1 MTDREKLKQSFIG
14 LGKNLKD
21 IFKNRIVRVFIII
34 VNFILYTF
42 LIDFALKH
50 YARFYVDLEG
60 ITNFSSYIFTL
71 SFCTLFFLVFFLLKK
86 RGKLILYNVVSILL
100 LIIFFA
106 EYFHFK
112 TLGRFFGIGDL
123 GLATEATGFLS
134 MILPA
139 IALPFV
145 VITVLLILSIIINN
159 MLIRKLRIARI
170 KKWKIL
176 ILIGVFILLRI
187 GAVLS
192 LGEEVPEAQFNSVYN
207 PKNVYNKY
215 EDYTRALAVSGTPE
229 YVVRN
234 VYLKVKDTLFSM
246 SDAEMYKEIDKY
258 IKKNPYTHEDN
269 EYTGIYKDK
278 NVLYILMESIDTFLV
293 NDEVMPTLTRLSEE
307 GLNFTN
313 RYAPGFGGGRTFNTE
328 FAMLTGL
335 YQPLNGSA
343 SFSYADND
351 FEYTFPK
358 MFIEK
363 GYSSE
368 SIHFNTREMYN
379 RGNIHEAIGFQKYNG
394 NLNETYGAAFEY
406 DSILASNENT
416 YALMTAK
423 DKGDTKFANFVIT
436 LSAHG
441 DYNSGSYMCEKL
453 IADYPEMKVD
463 GDYETSCVRAKAH
476 DTDVFLSTL
485 LEKLE
490 TDGLLEDTV
499 LVLATDHE
507 MYGYS
512 QVYEI
517 KAAGEA
523 NLATRVPLII
533 WSEDTEHEDVDT
545 IMDSADILPTI
556 ANMFGLDYNPVFSD
570 GTDVFSDNYENYVY
584 FSDYSWYDGN
594 IYYEPT
600 GEIEETEYIKD
611 INKQIRQKI
620 KINRYMLD
628 SDYYRNN

>member
-1 MTDREKLKQSFIG
+1 MSEKEKLKESF
-14 LGKNLKD
+14 KELKKVLKE
-21 IFKNRIVRVFIII
+21 IFRNRIIRTFLIVLIFI
-34 VNFILYTF
+34 FYMF

-50 YARFYVDLEG
+50 YARFYVTLEG
-60 ITNFSSYIFTL
+60 FSNVTSYIFTL
-71 SFCTLFFLVFFLLKK
+71 SFCVLFFIFFFLFKK
-86 RGKLILYNVVSILL
+86 RGKLILFNFFTILF

-139 IALPFV
+139 IQLPFV
-145 VITVLLILSIIINN
+145 LITFTLIFLIIFGNLI
-159 MLIRKLRIARI
+159 IRKLRLPKI
-170 KKWKIL
+170 KKFKLIIL
-176 ILIGVFILLRI
+176 IVIFILLRI
-187 GAVLS
+187 GAFIS

-215 EDYTRALAVSGTPE
+215 EDYTRALAVSGVPE
-229 YVVRN
+229 YSFRN
-234 VYLKVKDTLFSM
+234 VYLSVKNKLFSM
-246 SDAEMYKEIDKY
+246 SDKEM
-258 IKKNPYTHEDN
+258 IKKVNKYAKKHPYTHEDN
-269 EYTGIYKDK
+269 EYTGIFKDK
-278 NVLYILMESIDTFLV
+278 NVIYILMESIDSFLV
-293 NDEVMPTLTRLSEE
+293 NDEVMPTLTKLSEE

-313 RYAPGFGGGRTFNTE
+313 RYAPTFGGGKTFNTE

-351 FEYTFPK
+351 FRYTFPK

-363 GYSSE
+363 GYTSE
-368 SIHFNTREMYN
+368 SVHFNTRDMYN
-379 RGNIHEAIGFQKYNG
+379 RGNMHDAIGFQKYNG
-394 NLNETYGAAFEY
+394 SLNEVYGDAFEY
-406 DSILASNENT
+406 DSILGSNQDT
-416 YALMTAK
+416 YNLIT
-423 DKGDTKFANFVIT
+423 KGKEDKFANFVIT

-441 DYNSGSYMCEKL
+441 DYNASSYMCEKL
-453 IADYPEMKVD
+453 VKDYSNLVVD

-490 TDGLLEDTV
+490 KDGILDDTV

-512 QVYEI
+512 KVYQM
-517 KAAGEA
+517 KGVTN
-523 NLATRVPLII
+523 NLVTKVPFII
-533 WSEDTEHEDVDT
+533 WSEDIEHKNVDT
-545 IMDSADILPTI
+545 IMDSADILPTV
-556 ANMFGLDYNPVFSD
+556 ANMFDLDYTPVFSM
-570 GTDVFSDNYENYVY
+570 GTDVFDKNHENYVY

-594 IYYEPT
+594 IYYKPT
-600 GEIEETEYIKD
+600 DEVENTDYIKK
-611 INKQIRQKI
+611 INKEIREKI
-620 KINRYMLD
+620 KIGRYVLD
-628 SDYYRNN
+628 SDYYRNK